1 MLAGDVALWPL
12 QPPGRGQRMDEPL
25 INDMHHLADNLF
37 ADVRHLLAQPHILF
51 GHSMGAAVAYEL
63 ARRGE
68 HAGLPPAKLLAVSA
82 RYAPH
87 VPARTPISGLDDD
100 AMVAR
105 IAQLGGTPPEL
116 LASPEMLELLRPV
129 FRADFHA
136 NDSYL
141 AQPHPVRAPIAAYG
155 GTHDITASEADLQA
169 WSAYTTGRFVARQF
183 PGGHFYLNE
192 APGPL
197 LTQIFRD
204 VA

>member
-1 MLAGDVALWPL
+1 MWPL
-12 QPPGRGQRMDEPL
+12 QSPGRGQRMDEPL
-25 INDMHHLADNLF
+25 IDNLHRLADTLF
-37 ADVRHLLAQPHILF
+37 ADVRPLLAQPHILF

-68 HAGLPPAKLLAVSA
+68 DAGLPPAKLLAVSA

-87 VPARTPISGLDDD
+87 VPPRTPISALDDG
-100 AMVAR
+100 AMMAR
-105 IAQLGGTPPEL
+105 VAQLGGTPPEL
-116 LASPEMLELLRPV
+116 LASPEMLEMLRPV

-141 AQPHPVRAPIAAYG
+141 GQPRPVRAPIAAYG
-155 GTHDITASEADLQA
+155 GTHDITASAADLQA

-183 PGGHFYLNE
+183 PGGHFYLNDSP
-192 APGPL
+192 AVL
-197 LTQIFRD
+197 LNQIFRD